1 MWSRFF
7 AVTILALVFATSA
20 WTPTASRSQRAY
32 VDAAVAT
39 VWTSPAAPRA
49 IDRPALGNP
58 VDLHSW
64 NRSLNT
70 LARRGLVGR
79 IQTQALYGE
88 GVEVL
93 GHRGS
98 WTHVTVS
105 DQPTPRNSRGY
116 PGWIPTAQLTAG
128 RRFGALLQ
136 GRTAVVVRPTA
147 VLRGVGGLLELSYG
161 TRLPLLGTVGS
172 DLLVLTPDGRT
183 GRLPRNAVSTLE
195 LAGKKRQASGRKIV
209 SAARM
214 FLRVR
219 YLWGGTSAFGFDC
232 SGLIELIFRA
242 AGFVIPRDADAQAL
256 GGHRVARSRI
266 LPGDLLFYGR
276 RHVHHV
282 TLYVG
287 SGTMIEAPN
296 SASSVHLSPV
306 RSADYAGARRYIRP

>member
-1 MWSRFF
+1 MSSRLV
-7 AVTILALVFATSA
+7 AVTILTLVSA
-20 WTPTASRSQRAY
+20 SGASTPTASSSQRAY

-64 NRSLNT
+64 NRALNT
-70 LARRGLVGR
+70 VARRGLVGR

-93 GHRGS
+93 GHHGS
-98 WTHVTVS
+98 WTHVTIS
-105 DQPTPRNSRGY
+105 DQPTPRDSRGY

-128 RRFGALLQ
+128 HRFGALLQ

-147 VLRGVGGLLELSYG
+147 VLRAVGAPLKLSYG
-161 TRLPLLGTVGS
+161 TRLPLLGTAGS

-183 GRLPRNAVSTLE
+183 GRLPRDAVSTLD
-195 LAGKKRQASGRKIV
+195 LADKIRQASGRKIV
-209 SAARM
+209 TAARM

-232 SGLIELIFRA
+232 SGLIELVFRT

-256 GGHRVARSRI
+256 GGHRVTRSRI

-282 TLYVG
+282 TLYAG
-287 SGTMIEAPN
+287 GGRMIEAPN
-296 SASSVHLSPV
+296 SASSVDLSPL
-306 RSADYAGARRYIRP
+306 RSADYAGARRYVRP

>member
-1 MWSRFF
+1 MSSRFF
-7 AVTILALVFATSA
+7 AVTMLALVSA
-20 WTPTASRSQRAY
+20 PGASTPPASSSQRAH
-32 VDAAVAT
+32 VNAAVAT

-49 IDRPALGNP
+49 IDRPALRNP
-58 VDLHSW
+58 VDLRLW
-64 NRSLNT
+64 NRSLNMV
-70 LARRGLVGR
+70 ARRGLVGR

-88 GVEVL
+88 GIEVL

-98 WTHVTVS
+98 WTHVTVA
-105 DQPTPRNSRGY
+105 DQPTRRNSRGH

-128 RRFGALLQ
+128 QRFGALLQ

-147 VLRGVGGLLELSYG
+147 VLRGVGAPLELSYG

-172 DLLVLTPDGRT
+172 DLLVLTPDGRI
-183 GRLPRNAVSTLE
+183 GRLPRDAVSTLD
-195 LAGKKRQASGRKIV
+195 LAGKIRRASGREIV

-232 SGLIELIFRA
+232 SGLIELIFRT

-256 GGHRVARSRI
+256 GGRRVARSRI

-287 SGTMIEAPN
+287 SGRMIEAPN
-296 SASSVHLSPV
+296 SASSVHPSPV
-306 RSADYAGARRYIRP
+306 RSADYAGARRYVRP